1 MRSCPERTGDN
12 RRGKQRS
19 LFLRR
24 GVLVRTKLMKSNQVV
39 VCNEF
44 PGFVLKTATAQ
55 SIFGRITGT
64 VTDAQGGAVAGV
76 KITIVN
82 EETKLERQA
91 TTDSNGYYVAS
102 DLPVGVYSVIAE
114 QSGFKTLKKTGND
127 LVAGARMSVDL
138 SLAVGEVSQ
147 RVEVAATAETI
158 NTTSGELARVI
169 DSSQVRTVA
178 LNARNYMQLLS
189 HTPGTALTVDDQLSL
204 TTSLAINNQS
214 VNGNRP
220 DSNALSVDGGFNMD
234 SGSNASQVN
243 NVGIDF
249 IREVA
254 IKSSNFSS
262 EYGRNSGASIN
273 VVTRSGGD
281 SYHGTVFEFI
291 RNEKLDAR
299 NPAGA
304 KTPLRF
310 NDFGWDFGGPIKRG
324 KLFFF

>member
-169 DSSQVRTVA
+169 DSNQVKTVA

-189 HTPGTALTVDDQLSL
+189 LTPGTALTVDDQL
-204 TTSLAINNQS
+204 SLAINNQS

-254 IKSSNFSS
+254 IKSSNFSA
-262 EYGRNSGASIN
+262 EYGRNSGASVN
-273 VVTRSGGD
+273 VVTRSGSN
-281 SYHGTVFEFI
+281 SYHGAFFEYL
-291 RNEKLDAR
+291 RNEKLDAK
-299 NPAGA
+299 N
-304 KTPLRF
+304 
-310 NDFGWDFGGPIKRG
+310 
-324 KLFFF
+324 